1 MAGTITHRWDG
12 TVLTITSDSGTS
24 SCDLRGPSGEQ
35 GIRGPQG
42 IPGEPGSVFTE
53 TGVIDLSGYVSE
65 TELEAKGYQTAD
77 DVRAMLGGADLDL
90 DGYVT
95 ETELANKG
103 YQTATEISN
112 GYVSKTSL
120 TESYPTRTEVA
131 VMIQNAGVEGGGS
144 DIDLSAYV
152 TDMELDSK
160 GYMTEND
167 VNNLINIALGVI
179 EGGSY

>member
-42 IPGEPGSVFTE
+42 IPGEPGSIFTE
-53 TGVIDLSGYVSE
+53 TGVIDLSSFVSE

-77 DVRAMLGGADLDL
+77 DVRALLNDADLDN
-90 DGYVT
+90 YVT
-95 ETELANKG
+95 EAELSNKG
-103 YQTATEISN
+103 YQTAEDVSN
-112 GYVSKTSL
+112 GYVSKTNL

-131 VMIQNAGVEGGGS
+131 IMIANAGVEGEGV

-152 TDMELDSK
+152 TDLELDSK